1 MSHSHDEK
9 FPAWVLWAAGGIVSM
24 TMVFVFGVRAGVLPA
39 RPTAPQERAS
49 EHVALIAARTFRF
62 ADRVDGALVATDAD
76 TGKIALVLEPG
87 SNSGFI
93 RGVMRGLMRER
104 RMNEAGRDGAVT
116 VTQWA
121 NGALTLEDR
130 TTGRI
135 IELGSFGPT
144 NRAAF
149 AQLLVPGTHV
159 VPSEAD
165 LAARPGVRSPTDNTS
180 VAPTVRPA
188 TAGAPN
194 GAGPA

>member
-9 FPAWVLWAAGGIVSM
+9 FPSWVLWAAGGMVSL
-24 TMVFVFGVRAGVLPA
+24 TMVVVFGVRAGLLPA
-39 RPTAPQERAS
+39 RPTAPQVR
-49 EHVALIAARTFRF
+49 VAENVPVVATRTFRF
-62 ADRVDGALVATDAD
+62 ADRADGALVATDAA
-76 TGKIALVLEPG
+76 TQQVALVLEPG

-104 RMNEAGRDGAVT
+104 KLHEVGRDGAVT

-121 NGALTLEDR
+121 NGALTLKDQS
-130 TTGRI
+130 TGRI
-135 IELGSFGPT
+135 IELGSFGLT

-149 AQLLVPGTHV
+149 AQLLRPGTHV

-165 LAARPGVRSPTDNTS
+165 LAARPGPRLPSDNSS
-180 VAPTVRPA
+180 VAPGARPA
-188 TAGAPN
+188 TAATTN